1 MENCGSWAA
10 NAAVGVAN
18 RPDQGAATRSSGAA
32 VTTKVAIEPAEEVAS
47 DQAAENRADRTWCYE
62 LAGDGL
68 GGESR
73 LGHVVAS
80 EEFNDVLSAIVR
92 KEWHVEEEA
101 FGRTIQLCATPEDMN
116 NGAAPLN
123 RGERLGGTI
132 GNQNFPLI
140 ARICNALS
148 EGKVALI
155 KPNLIHFRLTHHDK
169 NSGRKDQ
176 CGEGTFYA
184 TGVDVW
190 NWVKEPWAGSIQK
203 IKRSHTPNVYKDL
216 LTGISK
222 SEGLV
227 FEELTFGGD
236 PQTNVSELM
245 TDVKCFNNTIY
256 SILGNRSCNKGN
268 SIAKGP
274 TCRWFYGPVGMIA
287 VGLEGANE
295 IPRSDVWQLWKKL
308 LWGGH
313 AQNGH
318 KFQGL
323 EKRAENMLMM
333 NNPHQEFYDTLTKG
347 VCTAIPF
354 CDANFCQNWEQGQ
367 SYDLLVW
374 LTALKQP
381 PLPSRATTSLPAS
394 ATEKLFLMR
403 SRRPRRSW
411 VTASRPSLR
420 F

>member
-169 NSGRKDQ
+169 K
-176 CGEGTFYA
+176 
-184 TGVDVW
+184 
-190 NWVKEPWAGSIQK
+190 
-203 IKRSHTPNVYKDL
+203 
-216 LTGISK
+216 
-222 SEGLV
+222 
-227 FEELTFGGD
+227 
-236 PQTNVSELM
+236 
-245 TDVKCFNNTIY
+245 
-256 SILGNRSCNKGN
+256 
-268 SIAKGP
+268 
-274 TCRWFYGPVGMIA
+274 
-287 VGLEGANE
+287 
-295 IPRSDVWQLWKKL
+295 
-308 LWGGH
+308 
-313 AQNGH
+313 
-318 KFQGL
+318 
-323 EKRAENMLMM
+323 
-333 NNPHQEFYDTLTKG
+333 
-347 VCTAIPF
+347 
-354 CDANFCQNWEQGQ
+354 
-367 SYDLLVW
+367 
-374 LTALKQP
+374 
-381 PLPSRATTSLPAS
+381 
-394 ATEKLFLMR
+394 
-403 SRRPRRSW
+403 
-411 VTASRPSLR
+411 SRPQRSVW
-420 F
+420 